1 MIEKKSALPPKL
13 CAREVLRLLGQPWSD
28 SDQDVVKEPVS
39 VTYVVTHMLE
49 YTKCFME
56 GCWIRVRNGMNS
68 WTRIIVK

>member
-13 CAREVLRLLGQPWSD
+13 CAREVLRLLGKLWFD
-28 SDQDVVKEPVS
+28 SNQDVVNNPVP
-39 VTYVVTHMLE
+39 VTHMLE